1 MTNADEEEHLKLGEA
16 ASPRRLPLSTVVP
29 LVAVT
34 GLAGVAIGAWDL
46 PDEEAPHVRPAQVEK
61 SRAGDQ
67 ADAVRPARL
76 AARHE
81 WTSPQW
87 KVVGERRWITVNDSY
102 PAVSVDAINT
112 TPSTL
117 PDMGPVVLAAFANAP
132 GLFEAPCRVVD
143 EDMSGKVSSAEIAA
157 AQVNPQTTIPPG
169 GRATFLCIPVQGS
182 MPKQYNVL
190 KGELRINR
198 HRVFFVS

>member
-1 MTNADEEEHLKLGEA
+1 
-16 ASPRRLPLSTVVP
+16 
-29 LVAVT
+29 LVALT

-61 SRAGDQ
+61 SQAGDH
-67 ADAVRPARL
+67 ADAVRPAR
-76 AARHE
+76 HE
-81 WTSPQW
+81 WTTPQW

-117 PDMGPVVLAAFANAP
+117 RGMGPVVLAAFANAP
-132 GLFEAPCRVVD
+132 GLLEAPCDVVA

-157 AQVNPQTTIPPG
+157 AQVSPQTTIPPG
-169 GRATFLCIPVQGS
+169 GRATFLCVPVQGS
-182 MPKQYNVL
+182 MPKQDTVL

-198 HRVFFVS
+198 DRVFFVS